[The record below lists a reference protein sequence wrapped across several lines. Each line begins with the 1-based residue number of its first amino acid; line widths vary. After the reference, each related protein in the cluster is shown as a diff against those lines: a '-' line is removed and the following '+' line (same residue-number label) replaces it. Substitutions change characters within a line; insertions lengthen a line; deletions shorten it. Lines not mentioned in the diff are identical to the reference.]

1 MQLFFSAK
9 VNFIDENSGRKF
21 NMNFTRRVSS
31 GRALGARA
39 PLPLLKIK
47 GRQKRKRWQKEGRKE
62 ERKEERKEGRKEGRE
77 REEGR
82 EAGRDA
88 QNEKRVAEKR
98 KR

>member
-39 PLPLLKIK
+39 PPPTLLKMK
-47 GRQKRKRWQKEGRKE
+47 GRQKRKGWQKEGRKE
-62 ERKEERKEGRKEGRE
+62 ERKEERKEGRKEGRKQ
-77 REEGR
+77 EGR
-82 EAGRDA
+82 KGEG
-88 QNEKRVAEKR
+88 
-98 KR
+98 